1 MSMQAV
7 MRHLAVAEKPGA
19 SPLIHYVERSSRAL
33 TDVILD
39 LEPMQEATDLRE
51 LYAGLARAVL
61 ITVRADAC
69 LISTLDEDGKTLRDV
84 SASVIPPA
92 HLNAMA
98 DEYQLDDYPLTRAV
112 IATGESSVVA
122 LSDPSADPA
131 EVGFL
136 REMGF
141 SQVILCRLS
150 REGKTVGIVE
160 AFRMDNHPFRD
171 EDPRQVEV
179 LGKFAMNS
187 YSNITWTSRMES
199 HYTET
204 IETLVS
210 ALEARNPDTNAH
222 AKRIPDLALG
232 LAAAMNLPADFRRS
246 LRLGSILHDV
256 GKIGV
261 PDAILLKPSGLT
273 DAEWEIMRR
282 HPVIGEQMLKPIDF
296 LASALPIVRHHHE
309 RWDGGGY
316 PDGLVEGSIPLAA
329 RIVAVCDSFD
339 AMISDRPYRA
349 GLPTATALEEILR
362 CAGTQFDP
370 ACAKLLAEVVTAF
383 GVQDLEER
391 FVHYA
396 N

>member
-1 MSMQAV
+1 
-7 MRHLAVAEKPGA
+7 MRHLSVAEKPAGRTA
-19 SPLIHYVERSSRAL
+19 PIQYVQRSERSL
-33 TDVILD
+33 PDVILD
-39 LEPMQEATDLRE
+39 LEPMQEATDLPE

-61 ITVRADAC
+61 MTVKADAC
-69 LISTLDEDGKTLRDV
+69 LISALDEDGETLRDV

-112 IATGESSVVA
+112 IDTGESSMVNC
-122 LSDPSADPA
+122 SDPAADAA
-131 EVGFL
+131 EANFL
-136 REMGF
+136 RELGF
-141 SQVILCRLS
+141 SQVILCRLAIQN
-150 REGKTVGIVE
+150 RTVGIIE
-160 AFRMDNHPFRD
+160 AYRVGTTPFRD
-171 EDPRQVEV
+171 EDPHQVEV

-187 YSNITWTSRMES
+187 YSNITWTSKMES

-232 LAAAMNLPADFRRS
+232 LAAAMHLPPDFRRS

-261 PDAILLKPSGLT
+261 PDAILLKPSSLSEE
-273 DAEWEIMRR
+273 EWEIMRR
-282 HPVIGEQMLKPIDF
+282 HPVIGEQMLRPIDF
-296 LASALPIVRHHHE
+296 LADALPIVRHHHE

-316 PDGLVEGSIPLAA
+316 PEGLVEKNIPLGA
-329 RIVAVCDSFD
+329 RIVAVCDTFD

-349 GLPTATALEEILR
+349 GLPTAQALEEILN
-362 CAGTQFDP
+362 CAGSQFDP
-370 ACAKLLAEVVTAF
+370 MCASLLAEVVTAF
-383 GVQDLEER
+383 GVRDIEEK
-391 FVHYA
+391 FVRYA
-396 N
+396 S